1 MPRTLYTPT
10 DRAGLAIASVFPDAI
25 LVSKSDDED
34 VFQVGTCRLTCRYWT
49 RGGDFVSKQIMG
61 CATAVQSGQLQS
73 ANAGAV
79 EEQVYQTQSIVG
91 IVGPEDAVG
100 DVAVALAAR
109 FSGVLIDGE
118 EAVIAEPTAA
128 PVRDGE

>member
-10 DRAGLAIASVFPDAI
+10 DRAGLAITSIFPDAI
-25 LVSKSDDED
+25 LVSQGEDED

-79 EEQVYQTQSIVG
+79 GEQVYQTQSIVG
-91 IVGPEDAVG
+91 VVGPEDTVI
-100 DVAVALAAR
+100 ALAAALASR
-109 FSGVLIDGE
+109 FTGVLIDGE
-118 EAVIAEPTAA
+118 EAIMAEPAAA
-128 PVRDGE
+128 PDHDGT